1 MRNVIAGLVAVLV
14 VVGVAIGAW
23 MLLAPRLSGDTG
35 ASATDAVTAFADALA
50 DGGALED
57 LTWAQAEELAAARA
71 SLVEALGVSLL
82 TVEVQD
88 VREVADGAADA
99 ELLVTVFESELP
111 GPLTWSTPVEVERR
125 RGRWRVVG
133 GPASLHPELRPGWT
147 FGIEQ
152 DEATRAPI
160 LDHTG
165 VPLTGSGT
173 VHVVGIEPQR
183 IRDEQRLQTTW
194 ASTLPESLQDLVDLL
209 ARSDLHPDW
218 FYPITTIPADRF
230 EGVWRSLQ
238 SVPGII
244 QREDAGSLRAD
255 SSFGR
260 HVLGR
265 VGEPTAEM
273 VEQGFDPDR
282 EVGLYGLERIYEEQL
297 TGRPT
302 TRVVILE
309 TDGDV
314 HTEVG
319 AVSVDAPTPLT
330 TTLDVTIQTAIEN
343 AFAAVTGPSAIVV
356 VDIETGGIRGTV
368 SRPLGGYN
376 RAWEGQY
383 APGDAL
389 LPMTVEAIRAGGTGI
404 EASVECPAE
413 ATVAGA
419 RLAAPRELGTVPAD
433 QALGAGCDTTVGLLA
448 ADLEAGRLT
457 TAAEQLGFGRSYDLP
472 LPASGGSFPEPIDR
486 TEQVRAATGQSRVV
500 ASPLHLAAQ
509 LTGLDGTWNQPSL
522 LPDGEVEAIGTPLPT
537 GAANYLE
544 RVLRAGVGAEGSA
557 TDLAGLAYAVA
568 GTSVHDTGNGAA
580 THGWV
585 VGTDEDLQI
594 AFVVLIE
601 STPSPDEAI
610 RLAGSFLR
618 EWEALRS

>member
-35 ASATDAVTAFADALA
+35 SSATDAVAAFADAVA

-57 LTWAQAEELAAARA
+57 LTWAEAEELAAARA
-71 SLVEALGVSLL
+71 SLVETLGVTML

-88 VREVADGAADA
+88 VRAVADGAADA
-99 ELLVTVFESELP
+99 ELLVTVTESDLP

-133 GPASLHPELRPGWT
+133 GPASLHPKLRPGWT

-152 DEATRAPI
+152 DDAVRAPI
-160 LDHTG
+160 LDHAG

-173 VHVVGIEPQR
+173 VHVIGIEPQR

-194 ASTLPESLQDLVDLL
+194 ASTLPESLQAVVDLL

-244 QREDAGSLRAD
+244 QREDSGLLRAD

-273 VEQGFDPDR
+273 VEQGLDPDR
-282 EVGLYGLERIYEEQL
+282 ETGLYGLERVYEDQL
-297 TGRPT
+297 TGQPA

-309 TDGDV
+309 ADGDV
-314 HTEVG
+314 HSEVG
-319 AVSVDAPTPLT
+319 TVSVDAPTPLT

-343 AFAAVTGPSAIVV
+343 ALAAVTTPASIVA
-356 VDIETGGIRGTV
+356 VDVETGGIRGTA
-368 SRPLGGYN
+368 SRPNGGYN

-383 APGDAL
+383 PPGDAL
-389 LPMTVEAIRAGGTGI
+389 VPMVAEAALTAGVGHEDRVT
-404 EASVECPAE
+404 CPAE
-413 ATVAGA
+413 DTVAGA
-419 RLAAPRELGTVPAD
+419 RLTSPAD
-433 QALGAGCDTTVGLLA
+433 LGEVTAAQAFGAACDTAIGRLAVDWDDGTLSAA
-448 ADLEAGRLT
+448 ADRF
-457 TAAEQLGFGRSYDLP
+457 GFGIEYDLP
-472 LPASGGSFPEPIDR
+472 LPATGGSFPDPVDP
-486 TEQVRAATGQSRVV
+486 TEQVRAATGQSRVL

-509 LTGLDGTWNQPSL
+509 LTGLDGTWNPPHL
-522 LPDGEVEAIGTPLPT
+522 LPDVPG
-537 GAANYLE
+537 GARELTVGARAYLDA
-544 RVLRAGVGAEGSA
+544 VLDAGVAATGSA
-557 TDLAGLAYAVA
+557 VALDGLGRGVA
-568 GTSVHDTGNGAA
+568 GTAVAQGPV

-585 VGTDEDLQI
+585 VGVDDGGTV
-594 AFVVLIE
+594 AFSVLVE
-601 STPSPDEAI
+601 ETGDAEPAL
-610 RLAGSFLR
+610 RVAAAFLR
-618 EWEALRS
+618 ELAALRG